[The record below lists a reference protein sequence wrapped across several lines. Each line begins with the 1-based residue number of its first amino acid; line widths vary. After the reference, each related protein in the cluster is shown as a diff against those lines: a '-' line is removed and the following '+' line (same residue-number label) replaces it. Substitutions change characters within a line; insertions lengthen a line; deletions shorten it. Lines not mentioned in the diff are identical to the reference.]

1 MRAVIAVDWSDQAFN
16 AVQVTCRL
24 FTPTELTLIHGVD
37 TRPFESSP
45 LSLPVANEA
54 AQQLRQAL
62 VEAGEKLLKQTAGL
76 VPSTIP
82 APKQMYQFG
91 NPADVV
97 IDTAKSAHADLVAIG
112 TRGRGRVAEMF
123 LGSVSQRVVQHTTCA
138 TLIVRSDPGPIRRV
152 LIATESHEDGRRLR
166 DWLQAHP
173 FAGKPELVIVSVV
186 PVPFLGDPL
195 LASGY
200 AAWSDEVG
208 SAAERHVQEMAQAL
222 GSSYPIAG
230 TQVLK
235 GDPADQI
242 TTAAEQAQLI
252 LIGSHGRKGM
262 ERFLLGSVSSAVLHH
277 ARCPVLVIR

>member
-1 MRAVIAVDWSDQAFN
+1 MRAVVAVDWSDQAFN

-45 LSLPVANEA
+45 LGLPIANEA

-62 VEAGEKLLKQTAGL
+62 VEAGEKVLQQTAGL

-82 APKQMYQFG
+82 APKQLYQFG

-97 IDTAKSAHADLVAIG
+97 IDTARSAHADLVAIG

-138 TLIVRSDPGPIRRV
+138 NLIVRGDPGPIRRV
-152 LIATESHEDGRRLR
+152 LIATEGHVDGRRLR
-166 DWLQAHP
+166 DWLQSHP
-173 FAGKPELVIVSVV
+173 FAVKPELVIVSVV
-186 PVPFLGDPL
+186 PIPFLGDPL

-222 GSSYPIAG
+222 GSVYPIAG

-242 TTAAEQAQLI
+242 IAAAEQAQLI
-252 LIGSHGRKGM
+252 MIGSHGRKGM

>member
-1 MRAVIAVDWSDQAFN
+1 MRAVVAVDWSDQAFN

-45 LSLPVANEA
+45 LGLPIANEA

-62 VEAGEKLLKQTAGL
+62 VEAGEKVLQQTAGL

-82 APKQMYQFG
+82 APKQLYQFG

-97 IDTAKSAHADLVAIG
+97 IDTARSAHADLVAIG

-138 TLIVRSDPGPIRRV
+138 NLIVRGDPGPIRRV
-152 LIATESHEDGRRLR
+152 LIATEGHVDGRRLR
-166 DWLQAHP
+166 DWLQSHP
-173 FAGKPELVIVSVV
+173 FAVKPELVIVSVV
-186 PVPFLGDPL
+186 PIPFLGDPL

-208 SAAERHVQEMAQAL
+208 NAAERHVQEMAQAL
-222 GSSYPIAG
+222 GSVYPIAG

-242 TTAAEQAQLI
+242 IAAAEQAQLI
-252 LIGSHGRKGM
+252 MIGSHGRKGM

>member
-1 MRAVIAVDWSDQAFN
+1 MRAVVAVDWSDQAFN

-45 LSLPVANEA
+45 LGLPIANEA

-62 VEAGEKLLKQTAGL
+62 VEAGEKVLQQTAGL

-82 APKQMYQFG
+82 APKQLYQFG

-97 IDTAKSAHADLVAIG
+97 IDTARSAHADLVAIG

-138 TLIVRSDPGPIRRV
+138 NLIVRGDPGPVRRV
-152 LIATESHEDGRRLR
+152 LIATEGHVDGRRLR
-166 DWLQAHP
+166 DWLQSHP
-173 FAGKPELVIVSVV
+173 FAVKPELVIVSVV
-186 PVPFLGDPL
+186 PIPFLGDPL

-222 GSSYPIAG
+222 GSVYPIAG

-242 TTAAEQAQLI
+242 IAAAEQAQLI
-252 LIGSHGRKGM
+252 MIGSHGRKGM